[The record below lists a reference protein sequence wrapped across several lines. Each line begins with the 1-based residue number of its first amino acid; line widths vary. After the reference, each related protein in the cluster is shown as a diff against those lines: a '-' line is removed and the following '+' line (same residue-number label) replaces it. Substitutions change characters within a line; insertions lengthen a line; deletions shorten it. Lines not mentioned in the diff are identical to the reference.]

1 MPLFVGAALER
12 SMTTENFEFPS
23 GVRWKC
29 VGTGRA
35 WPEGTTTIYIEWE
48 NGEEASFTTIHPD
61 ASAFA
66 DKWSSENEWAED
78 DSDPQWCDDPLPE
91 FITSVEWT
99 R

>member
-1 MPLFVGAALER
+1 
-12 SMTTENFEFPS
+12 MTTEKFEFPS

-35 WPEGTTTIYIEWE
+35 WPEGTTTIYLEWE

-61 ASAFA
+61 AEMFA
-66 DKWSSENEWAED
+66 DKWSED
-78 DSDPQWCDDPLPE
+78 DSEPSWTDEQLPE
-91 FITSVEWT
+91 WLTSGEWT